1 MNGGME
7 ATPQT
12 KMVDIIKYFLK
23 QQKLANFWAVVVAQL
38 VEWSLL
44 IPVVRRS
51 NKVIGNILYST
62 LTVNCIENTK
72 IKKKRLGWPIFKKH
86 H

>member
-23 QQKLANFWAVVVAQL
+23 QQKLANFWAVVVAQW

-62 LTVNCIENTK
+62 LTVNCIEKMK
-72 IKKKRLGWPIFKKH
+72 IKKRKPGMAHF
-86 H
+86 

>member
-62 LTVNCIENTK
+62 LTVNCIEKMK
-72 IKKKRLGWPIFKKH
+72 IKKRKPGMTHF
-86 H
+86 

>member
-44 IPVVRRS
+44 IQVVRGS

-62 LTVNCIENTK
+62 LTVNCIEKMK
-72 IKKKRLGWPIFKKH
+72 IKKRKPGMTHF
-86 H
+86 